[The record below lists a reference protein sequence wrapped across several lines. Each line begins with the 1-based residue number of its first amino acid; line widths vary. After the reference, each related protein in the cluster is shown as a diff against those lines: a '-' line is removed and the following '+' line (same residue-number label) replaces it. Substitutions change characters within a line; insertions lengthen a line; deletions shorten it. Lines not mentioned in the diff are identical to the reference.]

1 MLFLSQMYNLN
12 WIMKNITQ
20 TQTEGHHTQSLI
32 SILQKGCCLV
42 AKLCLTLLWPHGL
55 WPTRLFCPWDFPG
68 KNTGVG
74 CHIMRRSFQPRD
86 QTHIFCTGRKI
97 LYRWATREA
106 PSKGRK
112 CKRKGKK
119 KLSQMKEREETW
131 QLHVISW
138 VRFWTRKKKL
148 G

>member
-1 MLFLSQMYNLN
+1 MKNITQTQTEVWDIPVSKYNLN

-20 TQTEGHHTQSLI
+20 TQTHTQSLI

-42 AKLCLTLLWPHGL
+42 AKLCLTCDPMDCSPPGSSVHGTSQARML
-55 WPTRLFCPWDFPG
+55 EWVAISIARG
-68 KNTGVG
+68 
-74 CHIMRRSFQPRD
+74 SFQPRD

-106 PSKGRK
+106 PSKGQK
-112 CKRKGKK
+112 CKSKGKK
-119 KLSQMKEREETW
+119 ILSQIEGVWGDMTTTCN
-131 QLHVISW
+131 I
-138 VRFWTRKKKL
+138 L